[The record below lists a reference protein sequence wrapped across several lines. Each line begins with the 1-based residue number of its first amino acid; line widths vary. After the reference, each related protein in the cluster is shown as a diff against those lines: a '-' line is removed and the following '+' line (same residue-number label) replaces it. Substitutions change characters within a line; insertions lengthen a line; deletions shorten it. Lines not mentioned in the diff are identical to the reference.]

1 MLKLQNRTR
10 FTVQEM
16 AEEVGVSRRTM
27 LRDLQALS
35 EMGVPLAAAP
45 GPGGGYRLI
54 TRRRLLP
61 LSLTADEAISMV
73 LSYEA
78 FLQYAA
84 SPFASQ
90 SLSALTKLRNA
101 LPADVNAEL
110 DRVQA
115 YVVWPQPSRDYEAPF
130 LSQLLDAARD
140 GVHLDIVYESA
151 SGVSERRIFPY
162 GLYAHAGFW
171 YCACYDYKRNRD
183 LTLRA
188 DRLVELTRVEGL
200 KPVRKTTVREW
211 LQSEPGRDEE
221 MVTIRARL
229 SEHGAKNIDVKALFL
244 GMPITTS
251 RGRRVE
257 VQFPSAELDY
267 LAGRILPMGLD
278 VVIESPPEL
287 VEMIATR
294 SAALAREYNAIPDTA
309 GQVRAGVRREIG
321 SAPD

>member
-1 MLKLQNRTR
+1 MSKTARLLELMLKLQNRTQ

-35 EMGVPLAAAP
+35 EMGVPLAATT

-54 TRRRLLP
+54 TRQRLLP

-188 DRLVELTRVEGL
+188 DRLVDLTRVEGL

-211 LQSEPGRDEE
+211 LQSEPGQDDE

-229 SEHGAKNIDVKALFL
+229 SEHGAKNIDVKSVFL
-244 GMPITTS
+244 GRPISTF

-257 VQFPSAELDY
+257 VSFPAGELDY
-267 LAGRILPMGLD
+267 LAGRILPLGVD

-287 VEMIATR
+287 VQMIATR
-294 SAALAREYNAIPDTA
+294 SAAIAREYHALPVTGA
-309 GQVRAGVRREIG
+309 Q
-321 SAPD
+321 